1 MYEFIHGV
9 FIECTRGAY
18 VLVWILE
25 LMENGV
31 KGTEVSE
38 EGPEKWPEQDS
49 GVREKWCV
57 EKLGVGLKDK

>member
-31 KGTEVSE
+31 KGTGVSE

-49 GVREKWCV
+49 GVREK
-57 EKLGVGLKDK
+57 